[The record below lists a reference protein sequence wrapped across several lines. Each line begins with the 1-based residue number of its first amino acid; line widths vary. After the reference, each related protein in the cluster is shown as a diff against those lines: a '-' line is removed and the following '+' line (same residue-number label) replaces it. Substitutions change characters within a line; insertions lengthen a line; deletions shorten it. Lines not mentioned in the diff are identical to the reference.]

1 MNQLVSCNMNFFVS
15 TTACFKMTF
24 FHFLPL
30 SLLTFSISG
39 FESKEFENNINNFLK
54 WKLVH
59 PNVDVDKCFCL
70 SYGFDHETE
79 IPMMEINIDNDLPEM
94 DPTLLPSTDHCLLAF
109 VAIEHEN
116 RLQEI
121 VSQLH
126 NVSDIIRVKPTA
138 VFVIG
143 DEYNNKITWK
153 QQTILTVSF
162 FRVFVFNFE

>member
-1 MNQLVSCNMNFFVS
+1 M
-15 TTACFKMTF
+15 TTRFKMIYL
-24 FHFLPL
+24 HFLAL
-30 SLLTFSISG
+30 SLLSISISG
-39 FESKEFENNINNFLK
+39 FESKEFKNNINNLLK

-79 IPMMEINIDNDLPEM
+79 IPMIELNIDNDLPEM
-94 DPTLLPSTDHCLLAF
+94 NPTLLPSTDHCLLAF
-109 VAIEHEN
+109 VAIEHRN
-116 RLQEI
+116 RLPEI

-143 DEYNNKITWK
+143 DEYNNEITWK

-162 FRVFVFNFE
+162 FVEYFVFDFLMTLSRFKNTQT